1 MTTNDRLVLA
11 RPVAVFAGLLSAL
24 SLALAQPARI
34 TQPLDRITETLDT
47 ARVTVLVGNR
57 TSKARPE
64 NDQGPVDDSQIVGGI
79 GLELKPSAA
88 QVADRDEFLREQ
100 SLPSSP
106 NYHRWLTPE
115 QYAARFGLSPRDLG
129 EVTSW
134 LRAEGFRV
142 DYEARARTWI
152 LFSGTA
158 GSVEHAFHTAIH
170 RYNFQGKQHFANS
183 VDPSIPSA
191 FVPVIGLIRGLDDF
205 HTEPRTRPSTR
216 VGNYTTL
223 GGVHFLL
230 PGDLATIYNL
240 LPLYQSGITGS
251 GQKVVV
257 VGQSDINLSDIEHFR
272 TEYALPVNDPKLV
285 LVSGSADPGVSA
297 NDLIESSLDLEYAG
311 GIAPNATILFVYS
324 SDVWTSI
331 QFAID
336 QALAPVISSSY
347 GFCEPQISSTPATT
361 AAFLR
366 SLAQQGNSMGITWVA
381 SSGDTGAADC
391 DLSSDQVATQGLAVD
406 LPASVP
412 EVTAVGGTKF
422 VDGSG
427 NYWGTVNK
435 NNGSS
440 ALSYIP
446 EMAWNDTSSV
456 GTLLAS
462 GGGASIFFPKPA
474 WQNGPGVPADNAR
487 DVPDISFAAAV
498 AHDPYQIYVNGAALY
513 VGGTSAPTPL
523 FSGMLALLNQ
533 YLAANGGP
541 SQAGLGNI
549 NPALYRLSQAGLGI
563 FHDVTAGSNVVPCTS
578 GSPNCAG
585 GQFGY
590 QTGIGYDPVTGLGS
604 LNFYNLV
611 LAWNG
616 SQPLATTTSITAT
629 TSTLSADGSTVLTA
643 TVEAAGAAG
652 TPTGTVTFTVGATVL
667 GAIALSASGGGA
679 TAALTVSGSQ
689 FASGTNPITASYGGS
704 ALLSGSS
711 ATLSLGIVGVTVA
724 AGSASPSSGSGASQT
739 FALQYSDNGGAGNLR
754 QVWIYFNATLANP
767 ASHACMLYYDAAAK
781 QIYLLNDSATAW
793 TAGAPGTVATVEN
806 SQCSLNVAAANSALS
821 GNTLTLNL
829 ALTFQPRFAGV
840 RNIYMYATD
849 AAGFSSGW
857 QLRGVWT
864 VPGAVGP
871 AAVSV
876 TPSSGS
882 GASQTFAL
890 QFSDTAGASN
900 LQQVWVYFNST
911 LANPADNACMLY
923 YSVATNQ
930 INLLNDNVTAWLPA
944 TPGTPAT
951 LGNSQCSLNVSASTA
966 ALSGNTLTLNLAMT
980 FQAAFAGA
988 ENIYLY
994 ATDISGATSGW
1005 QQLGA
1010 WTVTGSAGTLATPAT
1025 VSVTPSSGSGTSQS
1039 FALDYSDTAGAANL
1053 QQVWVYFNATLANPA
1068 GNACMLYY
1076 SVATNQIN
1084 LLNDN
1089 VTAWL
1094 PATLGAASPLQNSQ
1108 CSVNVAATTVL
1119 LSGNTLILNLAM
1131 TFQAEFAGSKNIY
1144 LYAGDLSGANSG
1156 WRELG
1161 TWTVEQRGFQGQP
1174 EAF

>member
-1 MTTNDRLVLA
+1 MTINDRRVLA
-11 RPVAVFAGLLSAL
+11 APVAVFAGLLSAL
-24 SLALAQPARI
+24 SLGLAQPVRI
-34 TQPLDRITETLDT
+34 AEPLDISRL
-47 ARVTVLVGNR
+47 TVLAGNR
-57 TSKARPE
+57 TWQARPQD
-64 NDQGPVDDSQIVGGI
+64 DQGPVDASLGI
-79 GLELKPSAA
+79 RGMGLELKPSAA
-88 QVADRDEFLREQ
+88 QVADREELLREQ

-115 QYAARFGLSPRDLG
+115 QYAARFGLSLRDLE

-134 LRAEGFRV
+134 LKAEGFHV
-142 DYEARARTWI
+142 DYVARARTWI

-158 GSVEHAFHTAIH
+158 GGVEHAFHTALR
-170 RYNFQGKQHFANS
+170 RYSVQGKLHFANS
-183 VDPSIPSA
+183 ADPSIPSA

-205 HTEPRTRPSTR
+205 RTEPRARSTPR

-257 VGQSDINLSDIEHFR
+257 VGQSDIHLSDIEHFR
-272 TEYALPVNDPKLV
+272 TEYALPPNDPKLV

-324 SDVWTSI
+324 SDVWTSL

-347 GFCEPQISSTPATT
+347 GFCEPQISATPATT

-412 EVTAVGGTKF
+412 EVTAVGGTVF
-422 VDGSG
+422 VEGGG

-435 NNGSS
+435 SNGSS
-440 ALSYIP
+440 ALAYIP
-446 EMAWNDTSSV
+446 EMAWNDTGSIGV
-456 GTLLAS
+456 LLAS
-462 GGGASIFFPKPA
+462 GGGASVFFPKPA

-513 VGGTSAPTPL
+513 VGGTSAPTPV

-563 FHDVTAGSNVVPCTS
+563 FHDVTAGSNVVPCAG
-578 GSPNCAG
+578 GSANCAS

-590 QTGIGYDPVTGLGS
+590 QAGVGYDRTTGLGS

-616 SQPLATTTSITAT
+616 SQPLATTTSLAAT
-629 TSTLSADGSTVLTA
+629 TSNLSADGSSVLTA
-643 TVEAAGAAG
+643 TVEAAGAAA
-652 TPTGTVTFTVGATVL
+652 TPVGTVTFTVGSTIL
-667 GAIALSASGGGA
+667 GAVTMSGSGGVA
-679 TAALTVSGSQ
+679 TAALTVSGNQ
-689 FASGTNPITASYGGS
+689 FASATNTITATYGGS

-724 AGSASPSSGSGASQT
+724 AGSAAPSSGSGASQT
-739 FALQYSDNGGAGNLR
+739 FALQYSDNGGAPNLR
-754 QVWIYFNATLANP
+754 QVWVYFNATLANP

-781 QIYLLNDSATAW
+781 QIYLLNDTATAW
-793 TAGAPGTVATVEN
+793 TAAAPGTAATLVN
-806 SQCSLNVAAANSALS
+806 SQCSVNLAAATAALS
-821 GNTLTLNL
+821 GNALTLNV
-829 ALTFQPRFAGV
+829 ALTFQPSFAGT
-840 RNIYMYATD
+840 RNIYMYSSD
-849 AAGFSSGW
+849 AAGVSSGW
-857 QLRGVWT
+857 QLRGVWS
-864 VPGAVGP
+864 VPGAAGP

-876 TPSSGS
+876 TPGSGFGTSQTFALQYSDGAGEANLQQVWAYFSATLGNPASQSCMLYYNAAINQLNLLNDDGMAWQAAALGSAATLQNSQCSINVSTATVTAAGNTLTLGLAMAFQAAFAGDKEVYLRAIDRSGTASAWLQLGVWTVGSTVGAPTPVSVLPGSGS
-882 GASQTFAL
+882 GASQNFA
-890 QFSDTAGASN
+890 FDYSDSAAAAS
-900 LQQVWVYFNST
+900 LGQVWVYFNAT
-911 LANPADNACMLY
+911 LANPAINACLLY
-923 YSVATNQ
+923 YSLATNQ
-930 INLLNDNVTAWLPA
+930 INLLGDN
-944 TPGTPAT
+944 GTTWQAAT
-951 LGNSQCSLNVSASTA
+951 LGAAATLTNSQCSINVA
-966 ALSGNTLTLNLAMT
+966 AATVLPSGNTLTLNLAMT
-980 FQAAFAGA
+980 FQAAFAGTK
-988 ENIYLY
+988 NIYLY
-994 ATDISGATSGW
+994 AT
-1005 QQLGA
+1005 
-1010 WTVTGSAGTLATPAT
+1010 
-1025 VSVTPSSGSGTSQS
+1025 
-1039 FALDYSDTAGAANL
+1039 
-1053 QQVWVYFNATLANPA
+1053 
-1068 GNACMLYY
+1068 
-1076 SVATNQIN
+1076 
-1084 LLNDN
+1084 
-1089 VTAWL
+1089 
-1094 PATLGAASPLQNSQ
+1094 
-1108 CSVNVAATTVL
+1108 
-1119 LSGNTLILNLAM
+1119 
-1131 TFQAEFAGSKNIY
+1131 
-1144 LYAGDLSGANSG
+1144 DLSGANSG
-1156 WRELG
+1156 WRGLG
-1161 TWTVEQRGFQGQP
+1161 TWAVPQGGFQAQP